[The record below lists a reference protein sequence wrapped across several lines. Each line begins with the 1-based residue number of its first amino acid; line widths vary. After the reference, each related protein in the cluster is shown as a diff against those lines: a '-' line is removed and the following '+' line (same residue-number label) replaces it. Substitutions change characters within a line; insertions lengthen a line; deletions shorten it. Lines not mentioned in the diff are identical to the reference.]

1 MQSNTRIW
9 IVLQTS
15 LVQGKIKRNQSML
28 VTDSVLPLL
37 SKKNFLK
44 EIELNEGFLVKS
56 GL

>member
-1 MQSNTRIW
+1 
-9 IVLQTS
+9 
-15 LVQGKIKRNQSML
+15 ML